1 LADNSSSTSAS
12 QFRQIK
18 GAGLMDVAFVADSQ
32 DSVIKV
38 LDISKKDAA
47 PVPQKNIRL
56 TYNGNDADVVRDISV
71 DHPYNYYSYA
81 SSVGTYQD
89 SAYLYAVAHDG
100 TNGYANGGLFR
111 LNVTDPLVSG
121 AVKSDGTSGDSFR
134 LLASDGLNKDSAGAA
149 VLSHVFASQ
158 GNVFIAGTSGSNSKV
173 AFFAN
178 HTFLNEPLDSA
189 ETGIDVDDAS
199 IFVAG
204 DKIIVD
210 DEQMTIDSISG
221 NTLTVAARSTGVAHD
236 DDAPVLLASALS
248 ASHLKYARVNGTEV
262 SSKYT
267 LGGTITDLFFD
278 DSNNSSLSSGRY
290 LYVGVNSTSVYR
302 YNMDTTTNTN
312 NKLGEVVEYDLS
324 GLGISNVQNITVS
337 HPSSTQTILYVTDSG
352 DSEKVSAFDI
362 STGIP
367 TPVSMTTISS
377 ADEVF
382 IGRDNDGNQK
392 VHFVDNSTLYT
403 MSDLTATNAF
413 MSALNMSEDSG
424 TAGKDL
430 IGRLNGVEFQKNQN
444 ETNDLLTGVTLNFKG
459 TTGVGSPIEVSV
471 EPDTDSVVDSVKTF
485 VDQYNETETALRE
498 AVNARR
504 IFNPRT
510 EEELVQGVLAN
521 DTMLRSL
528 MMRLSSISSLPVVGT
543 GSVKRLADLGINRGR
558 AGSVSIDQIKSGLEL
573 KLDES
578 KLRSAI
584 SSNPEGAA
592 SIFGSVSTLSTK
604 AHRPIPKETE
614 TIVTVSSANYSLLET
629 KIGRQVLI
637 ENSTSGRVIPMTLTG
652 VNASGSQLTLASG
665 TFSAADY
672 GGYDLELVTNN
683 TNPWHAIKINS
694 TTVNAT
700 NNETVL
706 KINDGGMVNPLK
718 DLQNLNRVSNKLNSA
733 VDVQIKTSLGSNLSN
748 SATSSITLSDASKF
762 ADSGTIVVSEIDS
775 SALQYEVITYTG
787 KSGNTLT
794 GLTRGVDISSSVT
807 TSATAF
813 TTSNSAKVSQTLF
826 SVNVTDVD
834 ADDNFV
840 TVGGYLDTDL
850 VNPTN
855 SKIVSVDGTVA
866 DITMTAIEQSAANQS
881 ILKVDSS
888 LATEFSGGTK
898 LRLKQG
904 SETNDLNVLSLDIDP
919 ISGFSSKAMPPQGDD
934 SGNVT
939 NATNTSGKITAGGAT
954 TTKMTVWADDL
965 RSFIGRSR
973 LTLSNG
979 TTDEIAEINSID
991 TTTRLLSEYTNETLF
1006 VTGPASGSVT
1016 QSNITAASSL
1026 FDSGLSLGTNGNSD
1040 KGKFEVHVGDIVH
1053 DVDIFGG
1060 SYASGT
1066 TITLTTLASRI
1077 NSVAGVSAEVNG
1089 DNYIY
1094 VKPDTS
1100 VSGVE
1105 YDTPIVITGKS
1116 NGINIFSPT
1125 TRNEDLIKFKGIA
1138 EITLD
1143 TPANVPNLTGFNTIK
1158 AAYNDTMTV
1167 QGMLPTLTTGDLLV
1181 EGIAESTENVMAAY
1195 TKLSTGIIGN
1205 RLKNIQRQTRTVK
1218 EDMETFD
1225 DKIVVKETK
1234 LLQEFGALE
1243 AALGETQIQSQ
1254 YLTAQLSALQSTAQ
1268 SMASRKRK

>member
-1 LADNSSSTSAS
+1 
-12 QFRQIK
+12 
-18 GAGLMDVAFVADSQ
+18 
-32 DSVIKV
+32 
-38 LDISKKDAA
+38 
-47 PVPQKNIRL
+47 
-56 TYNGNDADVVRDISV
+56 
-71 DHPYNYYSYA
+71 
-81 SSVGTYQD
+81 
-89 SAYLYAVAHDG
+89 
-100 TNGYANGGLFR
+100 
-111 LNVTDPLVSG
+111 
-121 AVKSDGTSGDSFR
+121 
-134 LLASDGLNKDSAGAA
+134 
-149 VLSHVFASQ
+149 
-158 GNVFIAGTSGSNSKV
+158 
-173 AFFAN
+173 
-178 HTFLNEPLDSA
+178 
-189 ETGIDVDDAS
+189 
-199 IFVAG
+199 
-204 DKIIVD
+204 
-210 DEQMTIDSISG
+210 
-221 NTLTVAARSTGVAHD
+221 
-236 DDAPVLLASALS
+236 
-248 ASHLKYARVNGTEV
+248 
-262 SSKYT
+262 
-267 LGGTITDLFFD
+267 FD

-302 YNMDTTTNTN
+302 YDMETTANS
-312 NKLGEVVEYDLS
+312 KLGEVVEYDLS

-352 DSEKVSAFDI
+352 DNEKVSAFDI

-367 TPVSMTTISS
+367 TPVSMTTVSS

-392 VHFVDNSTLYT
+392 VHFVDDSTLYT

-430 IGRLNGVEFQKNQN
+430 IGRLNGVEFQRNQN
-444 ETNDLLTGVTLNFKG
+444 ETNDLLTGVTLNFKD
-459 TTGVGSPIEVSV
+459 TTGIGSPVSVTV

-637 ENSTSGRVIPMTLTG
+637 ENSTSGTVIPMTLTG
-652 VNASGSQLTLASG
+652 VSASGSQLTLASG

-850 VNPTN
+850 VNTTN

-866 DITMTAIEQSAANQS
+866 DITMTAIEQSGANQS
-881 ILKVDSS
+881 ILKVDPS
-888 LATEFSGGTK
+888 LAREFSGGTK

-904 SETNDLNVLSLDIDP
+904 SQTNDLNVLSLDIDP
-919 ISGFSSKAMPPQGDD
+919 ISGFSSKAIPPAGDV
-934 SGNVT
+934 STGNT
-939 NATNTSGKITAGGAT
+939 TQATPTSGKITTGGT
-954 TTKMTVWADDL
+954 STTKMTVWADDL

-973 LTLSNG
+973 LMLSNG
-979 TTDEIAEINSID
+979 TTDEIAEIDSID
-991 TTTRLLSEYTNETLF
+991 AKPRMLSNFIGTAGSPYTTLF
-1006 VTGPASGSVT
+1006 TYTVAGSADRNGDITITADNVGLGSGSA
-1016 QSNITAASSL
+1016 N
-1026 FDSGLSLGTNGNSD
+1026 LSTLGTND
-1040 KGKFEVHVGDIVH
+1040 HADRGKFEVHVGDIQH
-1053 DVDIFGG
+1053 DVDTFGG
-1060 SYASGT
+1060 NFSTSAGT
-1066 TITLTTLASRI
+1066 YTVSTTSLASLI
-1077 NSVAGVSAEVNG
+1077 N
-1089 DNYIY
+1089 
-1094 VKPDTS
+1094 S
-1100 VSGVE
+1100 VSGVSATTE
-1105 YDTPIVITGKS
+1105 GTNNNYIYIESDDDNTPINIVGKT
-1116 NGINIFSPT
+1116 NGIQLFSAT
-1125 TRNEDLIKFKGIA
+1125 NRDEDLIKFKGIA
-1138 EITLD
+1138 EVTLD

-1205 RLKNIQRQTRTVK
+1205 RLKNIQRQTRAVK

-1234 LLQEFGALE
+1234 LLREFGALE

-1254 YLTAQLSALQSTAQ
+1254 YLTAQLASLQSTAQ
-1268 SMASRKRK
+1268 AMASRKRK